1 MEYCAKNR
9 YIEGINLCVRIIEYI
24 ESEPPNSGSSESES
38 SESEYTDPQKS
49 KIYEFI
55 RKYGCVNLSKF
66 PKWYRREI
74 GDVFVLP
81 DGMKLAGYLR
91 SLGLELCRDPSND
104 KVVYVKINDGTEF
117 VVPTDS
123 VSDIVGPTVDD
134 PQRTKVIETIRQMI
148 QKSENGQ
155 VGLYSVM
162 KNYAE
167 LHGTPL
173 VLQTKLS
180 KYLKTFDELELFTRG
195 GIYTDMLVKF
205 KTCSVEG
212 GASK

>member
-1 MEYCAKNR
+1 VKKF
-9 YIEGINLCVRIIEYI
+9 ISIIEYI
-24 ESEPPNSGSSESES
+24 ESESSESGS

-49 KIYEFI
+49 KIYGFI
-55 RKYGCVNLSKF
+55 RENGCVNLAKF
-66 PKWYRREI
+66 PKLYRREI
-74 GDVFVLP
+74 GEVFVLP

-104 KVVYVKINDGTEF
+104 KVVYVKLNDDTAF

-155 VGLYSVM
+155 VGLYLVM

-167 LHGTPL
+167 LHGTQL

-180 KYLKTFDELELFTRG
+180 EYLKTFDELELFTRG

-205 KTCSVEG
+205 KTCDVEG

>member
-1 MEYCAKNR
+1 MKECAENGN
-9 YIEGINLCVRIIEYI
+9 IEGIKLCVDIIEYI
-24 ESEPPNSGSSESES
+24 ESESSESGSSESGS
-38 SESEYTDPQKS
+38 SESDPQKS
-49 KIYEFI
+49 KIYGFI
-55 RKYGCVNLSKF
+55 RENGCVNLSKF

-74 GDVFVLP
+74 GEVFVLP

-123 VSDIVGPTVDD
+123 VSDIVRLTVDD
-134 PQRTKVIETIRQMI
+134 PQKTKVIETIRQMI

-167 LHGTPL
+167 LHGTQL

-180 KYLKTFDELELFTRG
+180 EYLKTFDELELFTRG

-205 KTCSVEG
+205 KTCDVEG